1 MVGYIKLYR
10 QMTHW
15 EWYTDINTKTLF
27 LHCLLM
33 VNHKDNEWRGID
45 IKSGSFVTSFR
56 KLASETGLTLSQI
69 RTSINKL
76 KMTQDI
82 AQESHTS
89 FIIIKVLN
97 YAKYQGLEND
107 DIAQES
113 HKTSLQ
119 SSIANSNK
127 QELKELKNY
136 KNIEKDTKK
145 KLQPYFEDEKLNTK
159 FEDYLSMRVSIKK
172 KATPQAI
179 GLAISKLKD
188 IGNDDT
194 QTMIEILEQ
203 SIFNS
208 WQGLFEL
215 KNKPKIEKEEYH
227 VKTSRI

>member
-1 MVGYIKLYR
+1 MVGYVKLYR
-10 QMTHW
+10 QMTRW
-15 EWYTDINTKTLF
+15 EWYTDVNTKSLF

-33 VNHKDNEWRGID
+33 ANYKDNEWRGIE
-45 IKSGSFVTSFR
+45 IESGSFITSFR
-56 KLASETGLTLSQI
+56 KLATETGLTLSQV
-69 RTSINKL
+69 RTSLHKL

-89 FIIIKVLN
+89 YITIKVLN

-113 HKTSLQ
+113 HKTSRQ

-188 IGNDDT
+188 IGNNDT